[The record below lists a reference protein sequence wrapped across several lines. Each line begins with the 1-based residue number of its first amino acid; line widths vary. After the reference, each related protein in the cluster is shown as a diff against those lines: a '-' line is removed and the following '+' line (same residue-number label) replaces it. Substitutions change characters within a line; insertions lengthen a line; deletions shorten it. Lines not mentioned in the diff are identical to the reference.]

1 MTTTLPPARAARPA
15 IEPPAASGARRLA
28 GPPVL
33 ELEHLGVT
41 YATRIGTVEAVRG
54 VSLAVRA
61 GETLGIVGESGCGK
75 SSLAY
80 AVMGYLGEN
89 GRVAAGSIRLRGQDL
104 LALAPG
110 ELRRLR
116 GARMAMVYQ
125 DPQNALNPSIVVG
138 EQVAEAYR
146 VHAGAAQ
153 GACWA
158 RALELL
164 RRVGLPDAER
174 IARRYPHQL
183 SGGQQ
188 QRVVIAMAL
197 VNDPALLI
205 MDEPTTGLDVT
216 TEALILDLINQL
228 KQEFDAAILYISHN
242 LGVIAQLCD
251 RVAVMYAGAVVEEA
265 DVLTLFRQPRHPYT
279 VGLLGCVPRPGA
291 SKAAGR
297 LRPIPGFLPPRT
309 ARPDGCAFAP
319 RCGLA
324 RDLCREVAPGLEG
337 VARQAERAHPEH
349 RARCHFPDEVPAW
362 ASRTAGSL
370 EGPAA
375 PPAGNGRAHPAP
387 AAPSPPAP
395 LPQGER
401 GARAAGGRTLLL
413 PQGQQGKGAKGE
425 SGARQPLLEVHD
437 LRQYFGA
444 AGPAGLAGR
453 LVGLLGRRG
462 QPVRAVDGVGF
473 EIAPGETL
481 ALVGESGCG
490 KTTLARTVAGLLAPS
505 GGTIRFLGQDATCTV
520 DRRPA
525 ALRREIQMVF
535 QNPDA
540 SLNPRHTVGQIVE
553 RPVHRF
559 LGLRGAAAR
568 QRALELLAAVNV
580 DPSYYR
586 RYLVRLSG
594 GEKQRVSIARAFA
607 GDPRLVIC
615 DEAVSALDVS
625 VQAAILN
632 LLLQLQ
638 QERGTSYLFISH
650 DLGVVRYLAD
660 RVGVM
665 YLGKLVELGRTADL
679 FRPPY
684 HPYTEALLSAIP
696 IPDPELRRERIR
708 LQGPVPSPT
717 ERPAGCPFAGRC
729 PRHLGPICDTVPPP
743 AHDAGNGHQIACHIP
758 LGELAS
764 LNPASG

>member
-1 MTTTLPPARAARPA
+1 MIIDA
-15 IEPPAASGARRLA
+15 
-28 GPPVL
+28 PPVSAPQSRPSWERDGHPVL
-33 ELEHLGVT
+33 AITDLAVT
-41 YATRIGTVEAVRG
+41 YATSGGTVQAVRNI
-54 VSLAVRA
+54 SLAVHA

-75 SSLAY
+75 STLAY
-80 AVMGYLGEN
+80 AIMGYLGEN
-89 GRVAAGSIRLRGQDL
+89 GRVAGGSIRLGGQEL
-104 LALAPG
+104 IGLPPSG
-110 ELRRLR
+110 LRRLR

-125 DPQNALNPSIVVG
+125 DPQTALNPALVVG

-146 VHAGAAQ
+146 AHTGKPQA
-153 GACWA
+153 ACWA
-158 RALELL
+158 RALEMLGC
-164 RRVGLPDAER
+164 VGLPDPAR

-228 KQEFDAAILYISHN
+228 KQEFDAATLYISHN

-444 AGPAGLAGR
+444 AGPAGLA
-453 LVGLLGRRG
+453 
-462 QPVRAVDGVGF
+462 
-473 EIAPGETL
+473 
-481 ALVGESGCG
+481 
-490 KTTLARTVAGLLAPS
+490 
-505 GGTIRFLGQDATCTV
+505 
-520 DRRPA
+520 
-525 ALRREIQMVF
+525 
-535 QNPDA
+535 
-540 SLNPRHTVGQIVE
+540 
-553 RPVHRF
+553 
-559 LGLRGAAAR
+559 
-568 QRALELLAAVNV
+568 
-580 DPSYYR
+580 
-586 RYLVRLSG
+586 
-594 GEKQRVSIARAFA
+594 
-607 GDPRLVIC
+607 
-615 DEAVSALDVS
+615 
-625 VQAAILN
+625 
-632 LLLQLQ
+632 
-638 QERGTSYLFISH
+638 
-650 DLGVVRYLAD
+650 
-660 RVGVM
+660 
-665 YLGKLVELGRTADL
+665 
-679 FRPPY
+679 
-684 HPYTEALLSAIP
+684 
-696 IPDPELRRERIR
+696 
-708 LQGPVPSPT
+708 
-717 ERPAGCPFAGRC
+717 
-729 PRHLGPICDTVPPP
+729 
-743 AHDAGNGHQIACHIP
+743 
-758 LGELAS
+758 
-764 LNPASG
+764 